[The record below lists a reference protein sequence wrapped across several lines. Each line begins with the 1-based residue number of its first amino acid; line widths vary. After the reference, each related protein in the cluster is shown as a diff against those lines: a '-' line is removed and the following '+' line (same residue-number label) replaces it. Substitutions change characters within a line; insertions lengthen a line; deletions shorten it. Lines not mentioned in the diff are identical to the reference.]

1 MMDYAPLELVLKRP
15 YARGGGGLGLSRF
28 LRALARPR
36 GRLISVLD
44 IRRPR
49 HRCAQG
55 MMNGECVVDEKRE
68 RKNISLHIIITIE
81 SSQWSLGKERSSKRE
96 SIERERENA
105 ERIIEFL

>member
-1 MMDYAPLELVLKRP
+1 
-15 YARGGGGLGLSRF
+15 
-28 LRALARPR
+28 
-36 GRLISVLD
+36 
-44 IRRPR
+44 
-49 HRCAQG
+49 
-55 MMNGECVVDEKRE
+55 MNGECVVDEKRE